1 MALNDT
7 MELWWQGLNL
17 ELQVFYGI
25 GIVAL
30 FALVLQLGLM
40 FFGGVD
46 DVGDLGD
53 VADQDSGLG
62 IFSIRGIT
70 AFFLGFGWTGVV
82 ALKAG
87 LTVVPA
93 IALGLLVGGTLMVV
107 MFLMMRSM
115 MRLQSSGTLD
125 YANAV
130 GEVGTVYVTLP
141 PFQKGGGQ
149 IEVLIQG
156 RLVVADALHK
166 GGASLSPGARV
177 RVVER
182 VGRAT
187 LVVEPLV
194 V

>member
-1 MALNDT
+1 
-7 MELWWQGLNL
+7 MEHWWQALNL
-17 ELQVFYGI
+17 ELQIFYGI

-40 FFGGVD
+40 FFGGFD
-46 DVGDLGD
+46 DAGDLGD

-70 AFFLGFGWTGVV
+70 AFFLGFGWTGVIAV
-82 ALKAG
+82 KGG
-87 LTVVPA
+87 LGIVPA
-93 IALGLLVGGTLMVV
+93 IALGLLVGGSLMLSI
-107 MFLMMRSM
+107 FLMMRSM

-130 GEVGTVYVTLP
+130 GEVGKVYVTLP
-141 PFQKGGGQ
+141 AFQQSGGQ
-149 IEVLIQG
+149 VEVLIQG

-166 GGASLSPGARV
+166 GGAALAPGTRV
-177 RVVER
+177 RVVETA
-182 VGRAT
+182 GRGT

>member
-40 FFGGVD
+40 FFGGFD
-46 DVGDLGD
+46 DAGDLGD

-125 YANAV
+125 YANAI
-130 GEVGTVYVTLP
+130 GEASVWAD
-141 PFQKGGGQ
+141 
-149 IEVLIQG
+149 
-156 RLVVADALHK
+156 RLSAVAAH
-166 GGASLSPGARV
+166 
-177 RVVER
+177 
-182 VGRAT
+182 
-187 LVVEPLV
+187 
-194 V
+194 